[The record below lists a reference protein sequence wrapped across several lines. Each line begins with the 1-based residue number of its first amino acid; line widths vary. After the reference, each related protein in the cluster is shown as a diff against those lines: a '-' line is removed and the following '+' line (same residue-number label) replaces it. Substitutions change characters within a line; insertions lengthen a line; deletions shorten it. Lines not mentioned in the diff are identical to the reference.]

1 MASIARRAYELL
13 RGNWRI
19 AMLVVLVLIAT
30 YFLFVPGA
38 TIGDP
43 GIDDDAGLTNIR
55 FGIDLA
61 GGARVTTPV
70 HGFTAEEVGLE
81 SPEEAAEVERQVS
94 EALGVEEG
102 TVRARPDGDTV
113 EVYEPG
119 VNRSAFSTALD
130 DAGYDPETFSIRE
143 GVTAATRSSMVDVL
157 TQRIDAAGFSGSTV
171 RTETT
176 AGGESFIVVESPGR
190 GLDELREIIGDRG
203 EVQLVAHYPTDDGHE
218 ETVALDREDIGSIG
232 TVEFNE
238 DRQRYETSITVA
250 SGSVDSFID
259 TMQETGFDEPDGW
272 GACSYPTEFDEEGPP
287 QDPPDDGWGHCF
299 LIVQDGQ
306 ILNGYGVDGNLGEQ
320 FAGTDP
326 QFGTNPTFVISVPDA
341 SEAEQVRINLQEG
354 ALPAQPNLD
363 EATTMLMTPV
373 LAEQFLQNSLLTGLL
388 AVIAVVL
395 TVFVRYGDPRVAV
408 PMSVTALAEVYL
420 LLGFAGAIGMA
431 LNLAHV
437 AGFIAVVGT
446 GVDDLIIIA
455 DEVLGET
462 DVRSRRVFDSRFRKA
477 FWVIGAAA
485 ATTIVAMS
493 PLIALR
499 LGDLFGFAVVT
510 ILGVL
515 IGVFITRP
523 AYGNILRLLKTDT

>member
-1 MASIARRAYELL
+1 MASLANRAYELL
-13 RGNWRI
+13 RGNWRV
-19 AMLVVLVLIAT
+19 ALLVVLVLLAT

-43 GIDDDAGLTNIR
+43 GTDDAGLTNIR

-61 GGARVTTPV
+61 GGARVTAPV
-70 HGFTAEEVGLE
+70 HGLTAEGVGLE
-81 SPEEAAEVERQVS
+81 TTEDAAALEQEVAD
-94 EALGVEEG
+94 ALGVEQ
-102 TVRARPDGDTV
+102 VAIRARLEGDTV
-113 EVYEPG
+113 EVYDPD
-119 VNRSAFSTALD
+119 VNRSAFATALA
-130 DAGYDPETFSIRE
+130 DAGYDPETLTIRD
-143 GVTAATRSSMVDVL
+143 GVAEPTRSTMVDVL
-157 TQRIDAAGFSGSTV
+157 TERIDAAGFSGSTV
-171 RTETT
+171 RTET
-176 AGGESFIVVESPGR
+176 AASGENFIVVESPGR
-190 GLDELREIIGDRG
+190 DLDELREVISDRG
-203 EVQLVAHYPTDDGHE
+203 VVELTVHHPTEDGYE
-218 ETVALDREDIGSIG
+218 ETVALHREDIGQIG

-238 DRQRYETSITVA
+238 DRQRYETPITVA
-250 SGSVDSFID
+250 SGSVDGFVGL
-259 TMQETGFDEPDGW
+259 MQETGFDEPGGW
-272 GACSYPTEFDEEGPP
+272 GACEYPTEFGEEGPP
-287 QDPPDDGWGHCF
+287 QERPEEGWGHCL
-299 LIVQDGQ
+299 LIVQDDQ
-306 ILNGYGVDGNLGEQ
+306 ILNGYGVDGGLGEQ
-320 FAGTDP
+320 FAGSDP
-326 QFGTNPTFVISVPDA
+326 QFRADPTFVISVPDA

-354 ALPAQPNLD
+354 ALPAQPNLED
-363 EATTMLMTPV
+363 ATTFMMTPV
-373 LAEQFLQNSLLTGLL
+373 LAEQFLDYSLLTGLL
-388 AVIAVVL
+388 AVLAVVL
-395 TVFVRYGDPRVAV
+395 TVFFRYGDPRIAV

-485 ATTIVAMS
+485 ATTIIAMS
-493 PLIALR
+493 PLIVMR

-515 IGVFITRP
+515 LGVFITRP